1 MIQATRTISRWL
13 FFGQGGRASLLSAE
27 QMRRILERERLR
39 ADRSRSCFS
48 LLTLT
53 FHSGNK
59 RTNPPAAELARLFRD
74 RLRATDDAGW
84 LSAGRIGIVLPETPG
99 SGAWKLCEDI
109 CDRLPSTV
117 QKPQCE
123 VFVYP
128 TDDSQPLTDRHVR
141 SDSDEP
147 SSDTRPLHA
156 MFAQPLPAWKR
167 VIDIVGASMALI
179 VASLF
184 MPLIVA
190 LIKWQSPG
198 PAFYQ
203 HERIGRHGRRF
214 KVWKLR
220 TMVCDADRVLNEY
233 LDACPN
239 RREEWNR
246 DHKLRDDPRITK
258 LGRFLRKSS
267 IDELPQLWNILKG
280 DMSLVGP
287 RPIVA
292 AEISKYGYKFEP
304 YCRVLPG
311 LTGLWQISGRN
322 DTTYA
327 QRVDLDSYYA
337 RNSSLA
343 LDLYILLMT
352 VRVVLFRQGAY

>member
-1 MIQATRTISRWL
+1 M
-13 FFGQGGRASLLSAE
+13 RA
-27 QMRRILERERLR
+27 ILERERLR
-39 ADRSRSCFS
+39 ADRSRSCFA

-53 FHSGNK
+53 FEPAKK
-59 RTNPPAAELARLFRD
+59 RDEPQAAELSRLFRD

-84 LSAGRIGIVLPETPG
+84 LGRGRIGIVLPETPAA
-99 SGAWKLCEDI
+99 GAWKLCEDI
-109 CDRLPSTV
+109 CQRLPSSV
-117 QKPQCE
+117 SRPQCE
-123 VFVYP
+123 VYVYP
-128 TDDSQPLTDRHVR
+128 SDDSQPLSDRGTRADHGKKHADVR
-141 SDSDEP
+141 P
-147 SSDTRPLHA
+147 MRA
-156 MFAQPLPAWKR
+156 VFAQPLPAWKR
-167 VIDIVGASMALI
+167 AIDIAGASTAL
-179 VASLF
+179 VLASLF

-220 TMVCDADRVLNEY
+220 TMVCDADRVLNEH
-233 LDACPN
+233 LDACPR

-246 DHKLRDDPRITK
+246 DHKLRDDPRITA
-258 LGRFLRKSS
+258 LGRWLRKTS
-267 IDELPQLWNILKG
+267 IDELPQLWNVLRG
-280 DMSLVGP
+280 EMSLVGP

-292 AEISKYGYKFEP
+292 AEIAKYGFKFEP

-322 DTTYA
+322 DTTYD

-337 RNSSLA
+337 RNWSLP